1 MRLMATIVL
10 ATALP
15 AVTLAGVAAAA
26 NREDIAT
33 GLRRWTAGVS
43 RTALLVTAPLWLIVV
58 LRGLLYPA
66 FASRD
71 LENSWGG
78 PTLAGAWA
86 AHLLIG
92 IAALLTVSFVV
103 AALAR
108 CRDRGSTGS

>member
-1 MRLMATIVL
+1 MRTRLLATIVL

-26 NREDIAT
+26 NHEDIAA

-43 RTALLVTAPLWLIVV
+43 RAAVLVTAPLWLIVV

-66 FASRD
+66 FASSD
-71 LENSWGG
+71 LAKSWGG
-78 PTLAGAWA
+78 PTLAGAWV

-92 IAALLTVSFVV
+92 IAALLTVSFV
-103 AALAR
+103 LAWCGAR
-108 CRDRGSTGS
+108 PMPR